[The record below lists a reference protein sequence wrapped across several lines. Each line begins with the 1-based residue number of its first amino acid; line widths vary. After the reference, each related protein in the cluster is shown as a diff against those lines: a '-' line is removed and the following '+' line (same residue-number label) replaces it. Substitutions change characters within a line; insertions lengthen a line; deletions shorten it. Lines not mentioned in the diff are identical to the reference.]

1 MKYFNTLTSCNPG
14 WCSDKLD
21 LVGKVCF
28 GPALTSWT
36 WLEHFDL
43 VQAWQIGLGLNS
55 LVWTRFDKFDL
66 VGGMGAKGW
75 DGAVVQSILCPK
87 TRWGPSPCH
96 TLLHGLKTLMATR
109 FHSYFLSPWVGRR
122 IILFSCGRKQAEAGK
137 VRRTKW
143 CILRTPQNKQ
153 EQSNARN
160 EEYPRTTKKQEII
173 PPHLFRQ
180 KLRNKQD
187 K

>member
-28 GPALTSWT
+28 RPALTSWT

-43 VQAWQIGLGLNS
+43 VQAWQIGLGWNS
-55 LVWTRFDKFDL
+55 LVWTRFDKLDL

-122 IILFSCGRKQAEAGK
+122 IILFFLWAKTSRSWKSEKDQVVHHKNTPKQT
-137 VRRTKW
+137 RTKQW
-143 CILRTPQNKQ
+143 
-153 EQSNARN
+153 
-160 EEYPRTTKKQEII
+160 
-173 PPHLFRQ
+173 Q
-180 KLRNKQD
+180 KRGIS
-187 K
+187 